1 MAYLIEGKT
10 GKWEVVIGLEV
21 HCQIISDA
29 KLFSASST
37 KFGSE
42 PNSNVSYID
51 MAFPGVLPR
60 VNRFCVEQAMK
71 TGLALNGKINL
82 ISYFDRKHYFYPDSP
97 FGYQISQFYTPIVE
111 NGYMNI
117 RLEDGVDKKINIE
130 RIHIEQDA
138 GKLLHEH
145 HPKKSFVDLNRAG
158 VGLMEIVSKPDM
170 SSKEEASIYVNNL
183 RTLVKYIGTC
193 DANMEEGSMRCD
205 INVSV
210 RKPGEK
216 LRTRVEIKNV
226 NSVKFLQQAI
236 DYETYTQIDTWESGG
251 IVNQETKLFNPSNGK
266 TYTLRKKEEAGDYRY
281 MRDPD
286 LLPLV
291 ILQNEVDEIK
301 KSLPEL
307 PQAKRDRYI
316 NEFGLNF
323 EESHLLSSDK
333 DYVNYFEAV
342 ILSQKKDLLNI
353 KMIANWITTNLFSYL
368 NKDNVHINNSK
379 ITASNLA
386 RLVDLIIDNTI
397 SSKIA
402 KEVFEEMW
410 NTSDNP
416 DSIIK
421 NKGLQQITD
430 VSQIQ
435 NVIDN
440 LVANNQDKVNEIKL
454 GKEKLLGWFVGQ
466 IMKETGGKANP
477 DIVNSLL
484 KKKILE

>member
-21 HCQIISDA
+21 HCQIVSNA
-29 KLFSASST
+29 KLFSSSST

-60 VNRFCVEQAMK
+60 VNKFCVEQAIK

-82 ISYFDRKHYFYPDSP
+82 VSYFDRKHYFYPDSP

-117 RLEDGVDKKINIE
+117 KLENGDNKKIHIE

-145 HPKKSFVDLNRAG
+145 HPNKSFIDLNRAG

-170 SSKEEASIYVNNL
+170 RSKEEASMYVNNL
-183 RTLVKYIGTC
+183 RTLVKYIGSC
-193 DANMEEGSMRCD
+193 DGNMEEGSMRCD

-226 NSVKFLQQAI
+226 NSIKFLQQAI
-236 DYETYTQIDTWESGG
+236 DYETHMQIDAWENGLEVS
-251 IVNQETKLFNPSNGK
+251 QETKLFNPSSGK

-291 ILQNEVDEIK
+291 LSDEEVKNIHN
-301 KSLPEL
+301 SLPEL
-307 PQAKRDRYI
+307 PQAKCDRYV
-316 NEFGLNF
+316 NDFGLNF
-323 EESHLLSSDK
+323 EESYLLSSDK

-342 ILSQKKDLLNI
+342 VENQKKDLINI
-353 KMIANWITTNLFSYL
+353 KMIANWITTNLFAYL
-368 NKDNVHINNSK
+368 NKDNVAISNSN
-379 ITASNLA
+379 ISPSNLA
-386 RLVDLIIDNTI
+386 KLIDLIVDNTI

-410 NTSDNP
+410 NTSKNP
-416 DSIIK
+416 EDIIK
-421 NKGLQQITD
+421 HKGLQQITD

-435 NVIDN
+435 SVIDN
-440 LVANNQDKVNEIKL
+440 LVKNNQDKANEIKL

-466 IMKETGGKANP
+466 IMKETSGKANP
-477 DIVNSLL
+477 EIVNDLL